1 MGRLWDK
8 WMGTRRADGGT
19 KAIPTQELRAA
30 LLALNG
36 TGVPFRIREAGTGG
50 ADLLAEWRFL
60 EPAWGSG
67 ATRRQV
73 ERTLKVWMRLCP
85 GEREVRAMDEQWE
98 VTRAGSP
105 PGRTVARAHGRGP
118 IRGIQKEWALEKGPD
133 GRRRR
138 VETFSFDSRELKDPL
153 RNTVLGAGWSWRG
166 VYKL

>member
-1 MGRLWDK
+1 
-8 WMGTRRADGGT
+8 MGTRYPGKGA
-19 KAIPTQELRAA
+19 KAIPTQELRTA

-36 TGVPFRIREAGTGG
+36 TGVPFDVRETGTGE

-60 EPAWGSG
+60 EPAHGSG

-73 ERTLKVWMRLCP
+73 ERTLKIWMRLCP

-105 PGRTVARAHGRGP
+105 PGRIVARAHGRGP
-118 IRGIQKEWALEKGPD
+118 IRGIHKEWVLEKGPG

-138 VETFSFDSRELKDPL
+138 VETFSFNSQDLKDPL
-153 RNTVLGAGWSWRG
+153 RNTVLGAGWTWRG